1 MTSTLNLQKEIPGH
15 EVSWSEISQS
25 RKIAFKSLS
34 FSFPSLH
41 FFLLIFR
48 RKKKKRTNAEVT
60 KIGARI
66 IYAESGWTSRPLKSI
81 GCSKGK
87 CVALSCILTFE
98 ETTVGHCY
106 HYTLFIILSTVFLRE
121 IEQTE
126 H

>member
-1 MTSTLNLQKEIPGH
+1 MKSAGQKFHKAEKLRLKFIFFLPFPTFFSSNLQK
-15 EVSWSEISQS
+15 
-25 RKIAFKSLS
+25 
-34 FSFPSLH
+34 
-41 FFLLIFR
+41 
-48 RKKKKRTNAEVT
+48 KKKKRTNAEVT

-106 HYTLFIILSTVFLRE
+106 QYTLFIILSTVFLRE